1 MGNTETYV
9 GVDVSKDILDIA
21 AQPCQQARKF
31 ENNDVGINKAIAYL
45 KKLTP
50 TLVVMEATGGLETSL
65 AAALGVVGVPVAVV
79 NPRQVRDYAKAKG
92 KLAKTDTIDA
102 QIMADF
108 AEAIHPEPRPL
119 SDGQTQ
125 ELKDILTRR
134 SQLNEMITAEKN
146 RLHRAR
152 RPVRDHIKA
161 HVTWLERELDEMNSN
176 LKCFIEESPIW
187 REKDNLLQSVPGVGP
202 VLSSTLL
209 AGLPELGTL
218 NRKQIAALVGVAPL
232 NRDSG
237 RFCGKRTVW
246 GGRARVRGVLY
257 MSTLVATR
265 CNPIIRCFY
274 QRLTACGK
282 AKKVAITAC
291 MRKLLTIL
299 NAMVKH
305 NTPWYYTSGSAVI
318 S

>member
-21 AQPCQQARKF
+21 VQPCQQTRKF
-31 ENNDVGINKAIAYL
+31 ENNDAGIHKAIAYL

-50 TLVVMEATGGLETSL
+50 ILVVMEATGGLETSL

-119 SDGQTQ
+119 SDGQPQ

-152 RPVRDHIKA
+152 RPVHDHIKA
-161 HVTWLERELDEMNSN
+161 HVTWLEQELDEMNSN

-237 RFCGKRTVW
+237 RFRGKRIVW

-265 CNPIIRCFY
+265 CNPVIRCFY

-282 AKKVAITAC
+282 AKKVAIIAC

-299 NAMVKH
+299 NTMVRH
-305 NTPWYYTSGSAVI
+305 NTPWYYTSGLAVT